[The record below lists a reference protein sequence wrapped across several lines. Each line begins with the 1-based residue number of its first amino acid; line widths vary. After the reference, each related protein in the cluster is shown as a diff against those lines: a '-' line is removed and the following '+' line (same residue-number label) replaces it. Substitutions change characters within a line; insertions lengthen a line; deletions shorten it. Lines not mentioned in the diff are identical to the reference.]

1 MRQAVP
7 STVTKGRKA
16 TACPATPGFASLIRS
31 TESSKAAARPA
42 VETATKGIVPA
53 YRRVQGGRTSVA
65 EKEGA
70 KRPRGTSGSNAVVK
84 PTAVMG
90 PTDMASTV
98 RARSTGGEKQEG
110 TARRLRSSTRTG
122 MANPEKAEGMAG
134 RLRSSDR
141 PRDVDAKNTAPSVR
155 GQNKAISETAWGVSS
170 RTRQAV
176 AARKAAAGGKEVARR
191 RWR

>member
-1 MRQAVP
+1 M
-7 STVTKGRKA
+7 SF
-16 TACPATPGFASLIRS
+16 FA
-31 TESSKAAARPA
+31 
-42 VETATKGIVPA
+42 
-53 YRRVQGGRTSVA
+53 
-65 EKEGA
+65 
-70 KRPRGTSGSNAVVK
+70 RGTSGSNAVVK

-90 PTDMASTV
+90 LTDMVSTV

-110 TARRLRSSTRTG
+110 TARWLRSSTRTG

-141 PRDVDAKNTAPSVR
+141 PRDIDAKNTAPSVQ
-155 GQNKAISETAWGVSS
+155 GQNKAISETAGGVSS

-176 AARKAAAGGKEVARR
+176 AARKAAAAGGGKEVARR